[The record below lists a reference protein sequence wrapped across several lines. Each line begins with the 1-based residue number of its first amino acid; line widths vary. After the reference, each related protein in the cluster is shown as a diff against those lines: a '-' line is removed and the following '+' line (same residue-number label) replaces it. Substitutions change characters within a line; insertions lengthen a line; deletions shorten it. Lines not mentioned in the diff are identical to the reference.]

1 MYQHQ
6 SGRTGRL
13 WKSIRTIANIKFKMV
28 CMRNDGKA
36 TTAEY
41 HALRKKK
48 KEAEAALDEL
58 RRYL

>member
-13 WKSIRTIANIKFKMV
+13 WKLIRTIANIKFKMV

-36 TTAEY
+36 TTA
-41 HALRKKK
+41 
-48 KEAEAALDEL
+48 
-58 RRYL
+58 